1 MDSPQVVSVVP
12 GKQSSY
18 DDVDE
23 EEMRRRQRLLLM
35 RFMESFGPGRRCVSV
50 ARKVRSHPCVV
61 YTMKVSVKKAQA
73 SWSHRNH
80 RRLAWNHR
88 APNYPIIL
96 RRVVEH
102 DQVEQAVH
110 RSGGPGEP
118 DRPAVLTGFHQE
130 AEYYLHELGRE
141 RSTVQKEGS
150 SAPRKEVAVIRGMPG
165 GHGITVVS
173 HVDLVVRLLAP

>member
-35 RFMESFGPGRRCVSV
+35 RFMESFGPGRRC
-50 ARKVRSHPCVV
+50 
-61 YTMKVSVKKAQA
+61 VSVKKAQA

-118 DRPAVLTGFHQE
+118 DRPAVLTAFHQE

>member
-18 DDVDE
+18 DVDE

-96 RRVVEH
+96 H

-150 SAPRKEVAVIRGMPG
+150 SAPRKEVAVISGGCPG
-165 GHGITVVS
+165 DAGS
-173 HVDLVVRLLAP
+173 P